1 MWFVSGQP
9 VTHTTGLSGKSPA
22 DFPRPQLATC
32 PMGLHVQA
40 DDEFH
45 KSCLFVWF
53 RETWCLEIAPSTVL
67 VSKQI
72 HVA

>member
-45 KSCLFVWF
+45 KSSSLFGSGKPGVW
-53 RETWCLEIAPSTVL
+53 
-67 VSKQI
+67 K
-72 HVA
+72 